1 VHHDLWIEDGSLLR
15 DAARLA
21 GVPATLVHGR
31 FDLQA
36 PLASAWDLHLAL
48 PDATLDVV
56 GEGGHAAGGTEMRD
70 RLIAA
75 TDRFAGV

>member
-1 VHHDLWIEDGSLLR
+1 MLI
-15 DAARLA
+15 
-21 GVPATLVHGR
+21 HGR

-36 PLASAWDLHLAL
+36 PLVSAWDLHLAL

-70 RLIAA
+70 RLITAS
-75 TDRFAGV
+75 DRFAGV

>member
-1 VHHDLWIEDGSLLR
+1 MLI
-15 DAARLA
+15 
-21 GVPATLVHGR
+21 HGR

-36 PLASAWDLHLAL
+36 PLASAWDLQLAL

-56 GEGGHAAGGTEMRD
+56 SEGGHAASGTEMRD